1 MRRHGHSQLLSG
13 LAVLVLTGGFVTAL
27 AGPAAAAAIHYVAP
41 PPAVPLLDTGCNFPG
56 FNTIQSAVAASNPG
70 DTIIVCPGGYPEQV
84 VIDRS
89 LTLTGSSATI
99 QAPGPLNGDL
109 NIVDVVGVATVV
121 TMSDFVVSG
130 PGPSGCGSI
139 HTGIAVLGGAT
150 LHLSDTTVRN
160 IRDTPFSG
168 CQNGEGIRVGTPRGS
183 EGSPQV
189 AHATINNVVVT
200 GYQKNGIVVSGAVA
214 GIPSSAQITNSTTTG
229 KGKTTVIGQNGVE
242 VVFGATATVNTNVI
256 TDDFYTPRTDTA
268 CGLLIIEAAGVQA
281 SGNTYINDEKN
292 QCNFGKGGGTFQP

>member
-1 MRRHGHSQLLSG
+1 MKRHRHSQLLSG
-13 LAVLVLTGGFVTAL
+13 LTVLLLAGGFVTAL
-27 AGPAAAAAIHYVAP
+27 AGPAAAAGIHYVAP
-41 PPAVPLLDTGCNFPG
+41 PPAVPLLDTGCQFPG
-56 FNTIQSAVAASNPG
+56 FNTIQAAVAASNPG

-84 VIDRS
+84 TINKN

-99 QAPGPLNGDL
+99 QAPGPLTGDL
-109 NIVDVVGVATVV
+109 NIVDVVGAATVV

-130 PGPSGCGSI
+130 PGSSGCGSI

-150 LHLSDTTVRN
+150 LNLNDTTVRN

-183 EGSPQV
+183 STPDVG
-189 AHATINNVVVT
+189 HATIDNVVVT
-200 GYQKNGIVVSGAVA
+200 GYQKNGIVVA
-214 GIPSSAQITNSTTTG
+214 GVGSSAQVTNSTTTG
-229 KGKTTVIGQNGVE
+229 KGPTTVIGQNGVE
-242 VVFGATATVNTNVI
+242 VVNGATAAVNTNVI
-256 TDDFYTPRTDTA
+256 RDNYYTPKDVTA
-268 CGLLIIEAAGVQA
+268 CGLLIIDAGGVQA